1 MSPAKRQDDA
11 RRMRPRQ
18 LTPTAGTSAR
28 SLVLSATERL
38 RSAGSPSPRLD
49 AELLV
54 AHAFGRDRTWVHAH
68 PDASLDQS
76 EARGLDEWLA
86 RRTTGEPIAY
96 IRGFKEWFSLRVAT
110 DSRALIP
117 RPETELLAE
126 AAIEEIA
133 GRLVRDDAPI
143 SVWEVA
149 TGSGAVAL
157 AVALRFRAALV
168 LGRIRL
174 AASDVSA
181 EALELAAEN
190 LAATGVA
197 GLVTL
202 GCGDLLEPAVLPAPL
217 LPDVVIANLPYV
229 PSAEV
234 DAGAGSLRF
243 EPRAATDGGEDG
255 MDVIR
260 RLLEQL
266 PARLAPAGVALL
278 EVGDGQA
285 EIIREL
291 LPSLPMA
298 AEMATLADLSDV
310 QRVVRIDRL

>member
-1 MSPAKRQDDA
+1 V
-11 RRMRPRQ
+11 RRRD
-18 LTPTAGTSAR
+18 LASTAGAGAR
-28 SLVLSATERL
+28 ALVAAATERL
-38 RSAGSPSPRLD
+38 RAAGSPSPRLD

-68 PDASLDQS
+68 PEASLDEP
-76 EARGLDEWLA
+76 EARRLDEWLA
-86 RRTTGEPIAY
+86 RRATGEPIAY
-96 IRGFKEWFSLRVAT
+96 IRGYKEWFSLRIAT

-157 AVALRFRAALV
+157 ALALRFRAALT
-168 LGRIRL
+168 LGRVRL
-174 AASDVSA
+174 AASDISA
-181 EALELAAEN
+181 EALELASEN
-190 LAATGVA
+190 LAANGVA

-229 PSAEV
+229 TSSEV
-234 DAGAGSLRF
+234 EAGGGSLRF
-243 EPRAATDGGEDG
+243 EPRAATDGGADG

-266 PARLAPAGVALL
+266 PERLAAGGVALL

-285 EIIREL
+285 EAIRQL
-291 LPSLPMA
+291 LPSLPMP